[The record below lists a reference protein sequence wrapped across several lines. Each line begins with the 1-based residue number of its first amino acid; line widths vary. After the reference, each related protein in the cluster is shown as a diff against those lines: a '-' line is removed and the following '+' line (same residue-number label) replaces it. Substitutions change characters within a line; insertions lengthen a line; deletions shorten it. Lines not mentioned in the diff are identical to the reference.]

1 MSQSKC
7 PVCGCKQ
14 FHVKNPDDA
23 YDIYEFECQDGIVR
37 FDADLDADECPT
49 INEDTE
55 AFCNACAWHDRFDRI
70 K

>member
-7 PVCGCKQ
+7 PVCGCQQ

-23 YDIYEFECQDGIVR
+23 YDIYEFECHDGVVR
-37 FDADLDADECPT
+37 FDADLDPDACPN
-49 INEDTE
+49 INEATE
-55 AFCNACAWHDRFDRI
+55 AYCNACAWHDRFDRI